1 MLIILYRK
9 VQPYV
14 KVKSMKIT
22 MKERITTML
31 IGSTGY
37 VLGYL
42 VFYTIFYGNI
52 PYFFYSLL
60 SNFAMISTGLILV
73 SAYFRR
79 MLKSLE
85 HTLLIA
91 FCFSIAVE
99 FARMFSPFID
109 IYILCNYLGSI
120 DTQWMNLPVIR
131 SFLGPEDFVFGVL
144 FSFFFVFMI
153 LLFNLIKKRKVF
165 LIFGFFFLIIS
176 ISKLISSIFLYGTLE
191 KDILFCIISGGLY
204 CYLAW
209 YFLYDN
215 QEIQGGQIK
224 ETWNSW
230 NSKRNKMYYDG
241 GFPQE
246 K

>member
-1 MLIILYRK
+1 
-9 VQPYV
+9 
-14 KVKSMKIT
+14 MKIT
-22 MKERITTML
+22 KKDRITTIL
-31 IGSTGY
+31 IGSAGY
-37 VLGYL
+37 VLGFL

-73 SAYFRR
+73 SAYFKK

-99 FARMFSPFID
+99 LARMPSPFIN
-109 IYILCNYLGSI
+109 IHILCKYLGPIYGQWI
-120 DTQWMNLPVIR
+120 DLPVIR

-153 LLFNLIKKRKVF
+153 LLFNLIKKRKAF
-165 LIFGFFFLIIS
+165 LIFGLFFLIIS
-176 ISKLISSIFLYGTLE
+176 ISKFISSIFLYGTLE

-215 QEIQGGQIK
+215 QEIQGVQIK
-224 ETWNSW
+224 ET
-230 NSKRNKMYYDG
+230 
-241 GFPQE
+241 
-246 K
+246 

>member
-224 ETWNSW
+224 ET
-230 NSKRNKMYYDG
+230 
-241 GFPQE
+241 
-246 K
+246 